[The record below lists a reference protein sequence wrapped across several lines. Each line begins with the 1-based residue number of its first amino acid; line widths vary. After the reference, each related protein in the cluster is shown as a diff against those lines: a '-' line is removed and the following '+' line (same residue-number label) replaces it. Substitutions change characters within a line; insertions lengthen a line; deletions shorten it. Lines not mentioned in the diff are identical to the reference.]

1 MITSTSNPQVKRLL
15 QLQKKSKAR
24 NEEGVFVV
32 EGLRM
37 FVEVP
42 QERVEKVY
50 VSETLYNKKKH
61 DLNWEEFPL
70 EILSDSVFKHVSD
83 TQTPQGVLCIV
94 KQKKYDL
101 AALLDI
107 ENPHF
112 MVLDNLQDPG
122 NLGTIVRTAEGA
134 GVDAVFMSKDC
145 VDIYNPKA
153 IRSTMGSI
161 YRMPIIYIEDTVN
174 LLEILKE
181 KGIKSY
187 AAHLDGKNSYDKED
201 YRTGTAIL
209 IGNEGNGLRDEVSEK
224 ADIWVRIPMEGQV
237 ESLNAAIAASV
248 FMFEVARQRRQ

>member
-1 MITSTSNPQVKRLL
+1 MITSTSNPQVKRLI

-24 NEEGVFVV
+24 NEENVFVV

-37 FVEVP
+37 FIEVP
-42 QERVEKVY
+42 KERVEKVY
-50 VSETLYNKKKH
+50 VSETLYNKKKQE
-61 DLNWEEFPL
+61 LNWNEFPL

-83 TQTPQGVLCIV
+83 TQTPQGVLCVV
-94 KQKKYDL
+94 KQKEYEMDT
-101 AALLDI
+101 LLSI

-145 VDIYNPKA
+145 VDIYNPKT

-161 YRMPIIYIEDTVN
+161 YRMPAIYIEDTVK
-174 LLEILKE
+174 LLEIFKE

-187 AAHLDGKNSYDKED
+187 AAHLDGKNSYDKEN
-201 YRTGTAIL
+201 YQKGTAIL
-209 IGNEGNGLRDEVSEK
+209 IGNEGNGLRDEVSNK

-248 FMFEVARQRRQ
+248 LMFEVARQRR